1 MKKIIIFMAFAVLLI
16 SACSSQDSDAIKA
29 KKIIEY
35 HKKQFDGLPYSG
47 SVKDGVREINVK
59 ALQYRW
65 DPEAIVVKK
74 GERIKLIVE
83 SIDAPHGFELE
94 GIQIPG
100 WDTDNLLKKGENV
113 TLEFAA
119 DESGVWDLVC
129 TGYCGPGH
137 AGMRGKY
144 IVKS

>member
-16 SACSSQDSDAIKA
+16 SACSSQDSDSIKA

-35 HKKQFDGLPYSG
+35 HKKQFDGLPFSG

-65 DPEAIVVKK
+65 DPDAIVVKK
-74 GERIKLIVE
+74 GEKIRLIVE
-83 SIDAPHGFELE
+83 SIDVPHGFELE

-100 WDTDNLLKKGENV
+100 WDPDNLLKKGENV
-113 TLEFAA
+113 TLEFTA

-137 AGMRGKY
+137 ADMRGKY
-144 IVKS
+144 IVKE